1 MSWPQSRSQFPVEV
15 PQQQPEHGISEDPIL
30 LAGLLAGTPIEN
42 LIGSIAIHQHA
53 LGLPAL
59 YLNSGFASAIVS
71 TWNDLQIR
79 GIKS

>member
-1 MSWPQSRSQFPVEV
+1 VEV

-59 YLNSGFASAIVS
+59 YLNSGFASSYCFDRERPAKS
-71 TWNDLQIR
+71 WN
-79 GIKS
+79 KKF